1 MIAEEPKLR
10 GGGQLNTPSDL
21 GADVKKDLIGALNI
35 LLADLF
41 ALFVKTKN
49 FHWQRGAANAS

>member
-1 MIAEEPKLR
+1 
-10 GGGQLNTPSDL
+10 LNTPSDL

-49 FHWQRGAANAS
+49 FHWQRGAVNAS